1 MDKQNKLV
9 LGFSLLSLVFVW
21 VMSLNPN
28 QAKMKIEA
36 RSPAAEK
43 VSASKAQHPQ
53 ASDYQQILELKNC
66 YETQNCNLDQSD
78 PRAYDFAVGRKIA
91 EKLREAHQKYKNDPE
106 LEKLAREFIKS
117 EDGFVQAAALDIL
130 KDFPILSENL
140 ESVVQGIQESTNP
153 LIVELSLPYLEQFLG
168 SQSEP
173 QVHKALNEMLTGAH
187 LVSMSVSENIL
198 KFINVR
204 SYPFYMQKLI
214 QMNPQTK
221 AYQNLKSALKE
232 FELQQIGG

>member
-1 MDKQNKLV
+1 MDKQNKLI
-9 LGFSLLSLVFVW
+9 LGFSLLCLVFVW
-21 VMSLNPN
+21 VMGLNPI
-28 QAKMKIEA
+28 QTQIETETRGPASAKLSTSTNETQKTSVYSE
-36 RSPAAEK
+36 
-43 VSASKAQHPQ
+43 
-53 ASDYQQILELKNC
+53 ILGLKNC
-66 YETQNCNLDQSD
+66 YQTQNCNLDQSD

-91 EKLREAHQKYKNDPE
+91 EKLREAHQNHKSDPR

-117 EDGFVQAAALDIL
+117 EDGFVQEAALDIL

-187 LVSMSVSENIL
+187 LVSQSVSENIL
-198 KFINVR
+198 RFINPR
-204 SYPFYMQKLI
+204 SYPFYMQKLY
-214 QMNPQTK
+214 QMNPQSK

-232 FELQQIGG
+232 FELHQSGG